1 MQAPRAPERDSPP
14 GPDIRTIQA
23 HPRLTT
29 DMATTTANQQ
39 AAPQSAKPGPLKR
52 ILLIVLIAILAAGAA
67 GGGVWFF
74 MSRHAG
80 SAPAAASA
88 PPPLT
93 PTAVPVYY
101 ALEPMTVNLQSDDG
115 ETHYLR
121 IGLTLK
127 LDSQA
132 TQDALVARMP
142 EIRSRLLLALSN
154 KHPSDL
160 APLDGKR
167 ALAAELAALISQPSD
182 PRGTPAKVEDV
193 LFTEFVV
200 Q

>member
-1 MQAPRAPERDSPP
+1 
-14 GPDIRTIQA
+14 
-23 HPRLTT
+23 
-29 DMATTTANQQ
+29 MATTTASQQ
-39 AAPQSAKPGPLKR
+39 AAPQSAKPGPMKR
-52 ILLIVLIAILAAGAA
+52 ILLIALIAILAAAAA
-67 GGGVWFF
+67 GGATWFF
-74 MSRHAG
+74 MSRHAA
-80 SAPAAASA
+80 SAPAAPAAA
-88 PPPLT
+88 PPVT
-93 PTAVPVYY
+93 SVYY
-101 ALEPMTVNLQSDDG
+101 ALEPMTVNLQTDDG
-115 ETHYLR
+115 ESHYLR

-167 ALAAELAALISQPSD
+167 ALATELAVLISQPSAENEKPMHVD
-182 PRGTPAKVEDV
+182 DV